1 MAAHD
6 SDVGVRVAVARV
18 LTDIDT
24 QGLLE
29 EDEQAPLCLLVFDVE
44 ARVRRAVAAFV
55 RGVWEAAVEEKLV
68 GKGGKGKEKEKD
80 KQRAG
85 VKCFVSLLVAWIK
98 LADASSASEDA
109 DEDAENSQPQA
120 QPASGMVLSLL
131 LSSPTTKS
139 RIALAVS
146 ALWDGLPAL
155 REWNALLEHVLLDHS
170 GGGGAGMMSSPSKR
184 RAVKNV
190 EQEGDPAWR
199 LSEAE
204 ESVAMEVLIA
214 VLGCVKE
221 EAAAGKKVSSVVLF
235 RAGY

>member
-44 ARVRRAVAAFV
+44 ARVRRAVAGFV

-68 GKGGKGKEKEKD
+68 GKGGKGKGKEKEKE

-85 VKCFVSLLVAWIK
+85 VKCFVSLLVGWIK
-98 LADASSASEDA
+98 LADASSPNGGAEA

-120 QPASGMVLSLL
+120 QPTSGMVLSLL

-139 RIALAVS
+139 RIALTVS
-146 ALWDGLPAL
+146 ALWDELPAL
-155 REWNALLEHVLLDHS
+155 REWNTLLEHVLLDHS
-170 GGGGAGMMSSPSKR
+170 GGGEATGLASPSKR
-184 RAVKNV
+184 RAAKNT

-221 EAAAGKKVSSVVLF
+221 EAALGKKV
-235 RAGY
+235 R